1 MKSLITRL
9 FPLFLLVASTVVEA
23 QTYPNKP
30 IRWVV
35 PYTGGGITDVVT
47 RVVTQKIQSA
57 LGQPIIVDNR
67 PGANSILGSDLVAKA
82 PPDGYTMLTVI
93 AGYAANVT
101 LYQGKLPFDPAKSL
115 VPVSLAGIAPL
126 ILTANANFPAKD
138 VKELIAYAKANPGKV
153 NFGSS
158 GIGAAAHLTTE
169 LLKQTAGIDMV
180 HIPYKGTAPALTAE
194 MANDIQIL
202 VDVPSTLMPH
212 VRGGKIKALAMF
224 SKERIK
230 GAPEVPTIAEAG
242 GPAAR
247 VLDLGAVHGARR
259 HAQADRRSPRGGNR
273 EGDQR
278 VGDQDPLQR
287 HRHHC
292 GRQHPGA
299 GAAIPRRRGC
309 EVGQGHQY
317 GRREGGAMKSVLI
330 FVVGLAIS
338 SIASAQPWPS
348 RTHPLHRPLPAG
360 RVQRHARAHARDRAA
375 EDARPAGD
383 RGKPAGRQ
391 HHSRAPSSWR
401 SRRPT
406 ATRCTAPRCRSR

>member
-1 MKSLITRL
+1 MRSSLTIL
-9 FPLFLLVASTVVEA
+9 LLVFACLSHG

-47 RVVTQKIQSA
+47 RVVTQKMAGA

-67 PGANSILGSDLVAKA
+67 PGANSILGSELVAKA
-82 PPDGYTMLTVI
+82 APDGYTMLTVI

-101 LYQGKLPFDPAKSL
+101 LYQGKLPFDPAKNL

-126 ILTANANFPAKD
+126 ILTANVNFPAKD

-180 HIPYKGTAPALTAE
+180 HVPYKGTAPALTAE

-224 SKERIK
+224 SKERIQ

-242 GPAAR
+242 GPPLESSTWVLFMAPGGTPKPIVDRLATETAR
-247 VLDLGAVHGARR
+247 AINESEIKTRFNDIGIIAVGNTP
-259 HAQADRRSPRGGNR
+259 AQAQQFLDA
-273 EGDQR
+273 E
-278 VGDQDPLQR
+278 VAKWAKVITT
-287 HRHHC
+287 
-292 GRQHPGA
+292 A
-299 GAAIPRRRGC
+299 G
-309 EVGQGHQY
+309 V
-317 GRREGGAMKSVLI
+317 K
-330 FVVGLAIS
+330 
-338 SIASAQPWPS
+338 
-348 RTHPLHRPLPAG
+348 
-360 RVQRHARAHARDRAA
+360 A
-375 EDARPAGD
+375 E
-383 RGKPAGRQ
+383 Q
-391 HHSRAPSSWR
+391 
-401 SRRPT
+401 
-406 ATRCTAPRCRSR
+406 